1 MKQFSAYTAIS
12 VICLGI
18 DIFLL
23 WLLVALGL
31 PDTVSAA
38 IAYMTGLLV
47 HYRLAVT
54 YVFPSPAARGASP
67 FALYF
72 LSGLAGTLI
81 TAGTIHV
88 GEILGIPLPIGKSF
102 AIMLS
107 FLVVYLVRKFLIF
120 RAVGDATSAPH
131 HDEEGGR

>member
-12 VICLGI
+12 VVCLGI

-31 PDTVSAA
+31 PDTASAA
-38 IAYMTGLLV
+38 LAYMTGLVV
-47 HYRLAVT
+47 HYRLATT
-54 YVFPSPAARGASP
+54 YVFVTPTATGASP

-72 LSGLAGTLI
+72 LSGLAGTVI
-81 TAGTIHV
+81 TSGTIHV
-88 GEILGIPLPIGKSF
+88 SRIVGIPLPVGKAL

-107 FLVVYLVRKFLIF
+107 FLIVYLVRKFLIF
-120 RAVGDATSAPH
+120 RTAADRAVMPRGDA
-131 HDEEGGR
+131 EGDR